1 MKPRIYI
8 IEGPSKIG
16 KSSQSFLLSQKI
28 EQNQIFRMDSVL
40 TVEQVADFQ
49 LKIKEWLDLDPKNTA
64 ILTGSIAF
72 TIVIKDMSAV
82 SFGRSYLEYDDE
94 LRDFLEMV
102 RVYGCKAFL
111 LKPNKYDFLEARR
124 VESLNIV
131 QEDAIYKGLEH
142 FVNYYSNA
150 NFRWTIIPVFHYD
163 SMLQLQKKIQS
174 YI

>member
-1 MKPRIYI
+1 MKERIII

-16 KSSQSFLLSQKI
+16 KSTQSFLLSQKI
-28 EQNQIFRMDSVL
+28 EQNQIFRMDAVL

-49 LKIKEWLDLDPKNTA
+49 VKIKEWLDLDPKNVA

-72 TIVIKDMSAV
+72 TIVSKDMSAI
-82 SFGRSYLEYDDE
+82 SFGKSYLEYDDE

-111 LKPNKYDFLEARR
+111 LKPDKYDFLGARR
-124 VESLNIV
+124 TESVNTV
-131 QEDAIYKGLEH
+131 QEDSIYKGLEH

-150 NFRWTIIPVFHYD
+150 SFRWIVIPVFHYD
-163 SMLQLQKKIQS
+163 SMLHLQKKIQS